1 MDRNETFHALNLTGL
16 EVNMAWGSLE
26 VGITNG
32 NDFQIL
38 IAGDDNSCENM
49 RAGVEKGILL
59 IEQPALG
66 LTYKINQ
73 PMWLQVSVL
82 IPAQWKGSVDLST
95 VSGRLSVE
103 TLSGSDI
110 KLESVSGNIRAGNIN
125 GITVKLITVSGDID
139 ISGVD
144 CDTCTLRTVSGDFR
158 LNSGAASVWKLTA
171 ASGDMT
177 LNLTQPLEKLNGS
190 SVSGNV
196 FISVPLDKVDAH
208 VRSVS
213 GRIRTNRIFIT
224 DDAPKITMSTV
235 SGDLEITGNA

>member
-26 VGITNG
+26 VGMTG
-32 NDFQIL
+32 GEDFQVL

-49 RAGVEKGILL
+49 RVEIEKDRLL

-82 IPAQWKGSVDLST
+82 IPAGWKGTVDLST
-95 VSGRLSVE
+95 VSGRLSAE
-103 TLSGSDI
+103 TVSGSDI
-110 KLESVSGNIRAGNIN
+110 RLESVSGNIRAASVS

-139 ISGVD
+139 VSSLD

-158 LNSGAASVWKLTA
+158 LNNGAASVWKLTA

-177 LNLTQPLEKLNGS
+177 LNLAEPLEKLSGS
-190 SVSGNV
+190 SVSGNI

-224 DDAPKITMSTV
+224 DGAPKITMSTV

>member
-1 MDRNETFHALNLTGL
+1 MDRNETFPALNLTGL

-26 VGITNG
+26 VGVTNG
-32 NDFQIL
+32 SDFQIL

-49 RAGVEKGILL
+49 RAEIEKGILL

-110 KLESVSGNIRAGNIN
+110 KLESVSGNIRAGNIC
-125 GITVKLITVSGDID
+125 GITVKLVTVSGDID

-144 CDTCTLRTVSGDFR
+144 CDTCTLRTVSGDLR
-158 LNSGAASVWKLTA
+158 LNNGAASVWKLAA

-177 LNLTQPLEKLNGS
+177 LNMTHPPEKLSGS

-224 DDAPKITMSTV
+224 DDAPKVTMSTV

>member
-1 MDRNETFHALNLTGL
+1 MDRNEVFPALDLSGI

-26 VGITNG
+26 IGLTAG
-32 NDFQIL
+32 DDFQVM

-49 RAGVEKGILL
+49 RVEQEKDRLL

-82 IPAQWKGSVDLST
+82 IPASWKGAVDLST
-95 VSGRLSVE
+95 VSGRLSAE
-103 TLSGSDI
+103 ELSGSDI
-110 KLESVSGNIRAGNIN
+110 KLESVSGNIRIRNVR

-139 ISGVD
+139 VSSLD

-158 LNSGAASVWKLTA
+158 LSNGAASVWKLTA

-177 LNLTQPLEKLNGS
+177 LNLVQPLEKLSGS

-196 FISVPLDKVDAH
+196 NISVPLDRVDAH

-235 SGDLEITGNA
+235 SGDLDITGNA